1 MIRRWMALSPPGR
14 LIDVC
19 LIALRRLETKIG
31 GTKPGT
37 PPHIF
42 AETGEVLFWLYA
54 VGDTDA
60 ANLLSPGFR
69 WARHQYAH
77 GNLITELGEYHL
89 GATLGHLVLDQS
101 RLDEPPVNVWTPREH
116 IGTYAKARKPTKA
129 ERDDYDARLAG
140 KPVVSTLWDEL
151 SEVAQNVLPR
161 DLSPGEA

>member
-1 MIRRWMALSPPGR
+1 MIRLWMALSPPGR